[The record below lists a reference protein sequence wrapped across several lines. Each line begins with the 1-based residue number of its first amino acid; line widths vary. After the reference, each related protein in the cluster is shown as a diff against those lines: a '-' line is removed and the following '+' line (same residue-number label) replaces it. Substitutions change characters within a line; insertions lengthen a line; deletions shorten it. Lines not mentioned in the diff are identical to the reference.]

1 VRLHDTLSSKDD
13 QTIDA
18 TWSMLEGYAPG
29 LLKEARFSDMHIRE
43 PYWALFM
50 AWDSRIRRRLKLRD
64 LDTFLAVAQSG
75 SMAKAAARLAVS
87 QPAVSNAIAELERTL
102 GVRLFD
108 RLAQGVEP
116 TPYGR
121 ALLKSAVAVF
131 DDVQQGVNEIGHLV
145 DPTVGELR
153 IGASE
158 PMIAGILPSILSRLN
173 LLHPRIVFHVMQIAG
188 GSQQARELRER
199 RFDLFL
205 GRVMGAT
212 NEDDLVSEILFDEPL
227 FVAAG
232 VQNSLVR
239 RRKIKLAEL
248 VNEPWTLPRP
258 ESGIGET
265 LNDIFKSCGLDAP
278 PAVILCNSIHMQLN
292 LLATGR
298 FLTLFPRSVLHFGA
312 NRISI
317 KLLPIELPVE
327 LAPVGIVTL
336 KNRTISPVA
345 QLFFESARLVARPL
359 ARSRS

>member
-1 VRLHDTLSSKDD
+1 
-13 QTIDA
+13 
-18 TWSMLEGYAPG
+18 M
-29 LLKEARFSDMHIRE
+29 
-43 PYWALFM
+43 
-50 AWDSRIRRRLKLRD
+50 
-64 LDTFLAVAQSG
+64 
-75 SMAKAAARLAVS
+75 
-87 QPAVSNAIAELERTL
+87 
-102 GVRLFD
+102 
-108 RLAQGVEP
+108 
-116 TPYGR
+116 
-121 ALLKSAVAVF
+121 AVF
-131 DDVQQGVNEIGHLV
+131 DDVQQGVNEIGHLA
-145 DPTVGELR
+145 DPTIGELR

-158 PMIAGILPSILSRLN
+158 PMIAGILPVILSHLN
-173 LLHPRIVFHVMQIAG
+173 LLHPRIVFHVMQVAG
-188 GSQQARELRER
+188 GTTQQARELRER

-205 GRVMGAT
+205 GRVMSAT

-258 ESGIGET
+258 ESALGET
-265 LNDIFKSCGLDAP
+265 LNDIFRSCGLDAP

-359 ARSRS
+359 ARSRL

>member
-1 VRLHDTLSSKDD
+1 
-13 QTIDA
+13 
-18 TWSMLEGYAPG
+18 MLGGYAQG

-50 AWDSRIRRRLKLRD
+50 AWDSRIRRRLKLRH

-131 DDVQQGVNEIGHLV
+131 DDVQQGVIEIGHLA
-145 DPTVGELR
+145 DPAVGELR

-158 PMIAGILPSILSRLN
+158 PMIAGILPAILNHLN

-188 GSQQARELRER
+188 GTQQARELRER
-199 RFDLFL
+199 RFDLFF
-205 GRVMGAT
+205 GRVVDAT
-212 NEDDLVSEILFDEPL
+212 NKDDLVSEILFDEPL

-232 VQNSLVR
+232 AQNPLVR

-265 LNDIFKSCGLDAP
+265 LNDIFRSCGMDAP
-278 PAVILCNSIHMQLN
+278 PAVVLCNSIHMQLN

-312 NRISI
+312 NCVSI

-327 LAPVGIVTL
+327 LAPVGILTL

-359 ARSRS
+359 ARSRL